1 MARGTMGVEEEY
13 QLIDVETGALR
24 PVNDIVLDTAAPAMG
39 ETVHPELLRSQVEV
53 STPVCESL
61 DQVDDELRRLRRR
74 LNEAAARSGCRLGA
88 AGTHPSA
95 QWQTQEVTPSERY
108 LAMATEFQQMALETL
123 IFGCHVHVGID
134 DPDVRIEVMN
144 RIRPWL
150 PTVLALTGNS
160 PYWGGND
167 TGYASYRTMIF
178 RRWPTTGMPESFAGN
193 DEYERVVKTLVT
205 AGAVEDATHLYWD
218 VRPSARFPT
227 LEVRIADVCLT
238 VDEAVTVTGLIAGM
252 AATAE
257 RQMAAGEPGGP
268 GDGTRHELLEAAVWR
283 AARHGITDQL
293 IDATAATILPAHDAV
308 ATMLQAL
315 RPSLEEAGTCERV
328 SEGVAEILGRGTGAS
343 RQRAVYRRTGSLRD
357 VTTYIA
363 DQTAAGT

>member
-1 MARGTMGVEEEY
+1 MARRTLGVEEEY
-13 QLIDVETGALR
+13 QLIDIETGQLR
-24 PVNDIVLDTAAPAMG
+24 PVNEIVLDTAAPAMG

-61 DQVDDELRRLRRR
+61 DQVDVELRLLRRR

-134 DPDVRIEVMN
+134 DPDVRIDVMN

-178 RRWPTTGMPESFAGN
+178 RRWPTTGMPEPFASN
-193 DEYERVVKTLVT
+193 DEYERVVETLVT
-205 AGAVEDATHLYWD
+205 AGAVADATHLYWD

-238 VDEAVTVTGLIAGM
+238 VDEAVTVTGLIAAM
-252 AATAE
+252 VATAE
-257 RQMAAGEPGGP
+257 RHIASGGP
-268 GDGTRHELLEAAVWR
+268 GGGTRHELLEAAVWR
-283 AARHGITDQL
+283 AARHGVTDKL
-293 IDATAATILPAHDAV
+293 IDATAATILPAPDVV
-308 ATMLQAL
+308 AGLL
-315 RPSLEEAGTCERV
+315 RTLRAAFEEAGSWDRV
-328 SEGVAEILGRGTGAS
+328 SEGVAEILGHGTGAT

-357 VTTYIA
+357 VATYIA